1 MFVCRFASGVAA
13 PKPQRGDVGS
23 EGKPESARTR
33 RESVAMVDT
42 YFIAVATVTM
52 IIISAI
58 AVFTGLHICMVC
70 LHQIS
75 CDRVY
80 HAPTRRE
87 RRASSLQ

>member
-1 MFVCRFASGVAA
+1 
-13 PKPQRGDVGS
+13 
-23 EGKPESARTR
+23 
-33 RESVAMVDT
+33 MVDT

-70 LHQIS
+70 IHQIS

-80 HAPTRRE
+80 HTPTRRE